1 MTSPLFNSTHR
12 SAASRLGFV
21 ILVSSFLLPLHAED
35 AYENAP
41 IRYSDTAP
49 NDATQRLE
57 RLIAAGKVKIDR
69 TDAWTVLRDV
79 MKHLDIPQESQ
90 VMVFS
95 KTSKQNDRI
104 SPQTPRV
111 VYFGD
116 NAYVGYCLGGSIEIA
131 TIDPK
136 LGPIFYVLDPYEEP
150 AKPLHFQRDNS
161 CLSCHG
167 GPFTPDVPG
176 VIVRSVFPGPEG
188 HPITSQGS
196 TVVDTTTPF
205 SDRWGGW
212 YVTGKHGSVLHRG
225 NVTATEKNDQ
235 TIDIDFDAGANVTNL
250 AKFFDV
256 TPYKRKQSDI
266 VALMVLE
273 HQTSVQNILTKA
285 NQSSLRAMHMQTSLQ
300 RELGEKIEKE
310 PTGTARRIID
320 HCAED
325 VVEALFFKDEAELP
339 DGGIEGDQAFQT
351 AFTKRAPQSSD
362 GRSLKDFQLLRRIFK
377 YRCSYMVYSSTFQ
390 HLTAPLKQTVL
401 THIWAIL
408 EGKDTSGEYAYL
420 GETERGHIRRI
431 LAETLPGAPSEWKN
445 TQAASQLIPP
455 ATQPP
460 ALLGEPIGEP

>member
-1 MTSPLFNSTHR
+1 MTSHFLKTSVQN
-12 SAASRLGFV
+12 ASLWHLGLA
-21 ILVSSFLLPLHAED
+21 ILASSCLSLHAED
-35 AYENAP
+35 EYENAP
-41 IRYSDTAP
+41 IRYSDTTP

-57 RLIAAGKVKIDR
+57 SLMASGKVKIDR

-79 MKHLDIPQESQ
+79 MKQFDIPQESQ

-116 NAYVGYCLGGSIEIA
+116 NAYVGYCLGGSIEVA

-136 LGPIFYVLDPYEEP
+136 LGPIFYLLDPDEEP

-167 GPFTPDVPG
+167 GPFTPEVPG
-176 VIVRSVFPGPEG
+176 VIVRSVYPGPEG
-188 HPITSQGS
+188 HPIMSQGS

-205 SDRWGGW
+205 TDRWGGW
-212 YVTGKHGSVLHRG
+212 YVTGRHGSILHRG

-235 TIDIDFDAGANVTNL
+235 TIDINFKAGANVTNL

-285 NQSSLRAMHMQTSLQ
+285 NHAALRAMHMQTSLQ
-300 RELGEKIEKE
+300 RELGETVMSE

-320 HCAED
+320 HAAED
-325 VVEALFFKDEAELP
+325 VVEALLFKDEAELP
-339 DGGIEGDQAFQT
+339 EGGIEGDPAFQT
-351 AFTKRAPQSSD
+351 AFTKNAPQSGD
-362 GRSLKDFQLLRRIFK
+362 GRSLKDFQLLHRLFK
-377 YRCSYMVYSSTFQ
+377 YRCSYMVYSLTFQ

-401 THIWAIL
+401 NRLWTVL
-408 EGKDTSGEYAYL
+408 EGQDTTGHYTYL
-420 GETERGHIRRI
+420 TTTERGHIRRI
-431 LAETLPGAPSEWKN
+431 LAETLPGAPAEWK
-445 TQAASQLIPP
+445 QAVVAK
-455 ATQPP
+455 
-460 ALLGEPIGEP
+460 

>member
-1 MTSPLFNSTHR
+1 MTSHFLRISTPHY
-12 SAASRLGFV
+12 SLLRLSFV
-21 ILVSSFLLPLHAED
+21 ILISSFVTLHAED
-35 AYENAP
+35 EYENAP

-49 NDATQRLE
+49 NDAAQRLE
-57 RLIAAGKVKIDR
+57 SLMAAGKVKIDR

-79 MKHLDIPQESQ
+79 MKQFDIPQESQ

-116 NAYVGYCLGGSIEIA
+116 NAYVGYCLGGSIEVS

-136 LGPIFYVLDPYEEP
+136 LGPIFYLLDPNEEP

-167 GPFTPDVPG
+167 GPFTPEVPG
-176 VIVRSVFPGPEG
+176 VIVRSVYPGPEG
-188 HPITSQGS
+188 HPIMSQGS

-212 YVTGKHGSVLHRG
+212 YVTGRHGSVLHRG

-235 TIDIDFDAGANVTNL
+235 SINIDFKAGANITDL
-250 AKFFDV
+250 SKFFDV

-285 NQSSLRAMHMQTSLQ
+285 NQASLRAMHMQTSLQ
-300 RELGEKIEKE
+300 HELGETVMSE

-320 HCAED
+320 HSAED
-325 VVEALFFKDEAELP
+325 VVEALLFKDEASLP
-339 DGGIEGDQAFQT
+339 DGGIEGDPAFQT

-362 GRSLKDFQLLRRIFK
+362 GRSLKDFQLLHRLFK
-377 YRCSYMVYSSTFQ
+377 YRCSYMVYSLTFQ

-401 THIWAIL
+401 HRLWTIL
-408 EGKDTSGEYAYL
+408 EGQDTTGQYTHLSD
-420 GETERGHIRRI
+420 TERGHIRRI
-431 LAETLPGAPSEWKN
+431 LAETLPGAPAEWRK
-445 TQAASQLIPP
+445 
-455 ATQPP
+455 
-460 ALLGEPIGEP
+460 ALVSK

>member
-1 MTSPLFNSTHR
+1 MSKFPAMSTH
-12 SAASRLGFV
+12 SFNTLTQHYSLLRLGIV
-21 ILVSSFLLPLHAED
+21 ILISAVFTLHAED
-35 AYENAP
+35 EYENAP
-41 IRYSDTAP
+41 IRYSDTTP
-49 NDATQRLE
+49 NDAAQRLE
-57 RLIAAGKVKIDR
+57 SLMAAGKVKIDR

-79 MKHLDIPQESQ
+79 MKQFDIPQESQ

-116 NAYVGYCLGGSIEIA
+116 NAYVGYCLGGSIEVA
-131 TIDPK
+131 TVDPK
-136 LGPIFYVLDPYEEP
+136 LGPIFYLLDPNEEP

-167 GPFTPDVPG
+167 GPFTPEVPG
-176 VIVRSVFPGPEG
+176 VIVRSVYPGPEG
-188 HPITSQGS
+188 HPIMSQGS

-212 YVTGKHGSVLHRG
+212 YVTGKHGTMLHRG

-235 TIDIDFDAGANVTNL
+235 SINIDFKAGANVTNL
-250 AKFFDV
+250 AKLFDV
-256 TPYKRKQSDI
+256 SPYKRKQSDI

-285 NQSSLRAMHMQTSLQ
+285 NQAALRAMHMQTSLQ
-300 RELGEKIEKE
+300 RELGETVMSE

-320 HCAED
+320 HAAED
-325 VVEALFFKDEAELP
+325 VIEALLFKDEAALP
-339 DGGIEGDQAFQT
+339 DGGIEGDPAFQT

-362 GRSLKDFQLLRRIFK
+362 GRSLKDFQLLHRLFK
-377 YRCSYMVYSSTFQ
+377 YRCSYMVYSLTFQ

-401 THIWAIL
+401 HRLQTVL
-408 EGKDTSGEYAYL
+408 EGKDTSSQYSYL
-420 GETERGHIRRI
+420 SDTERGHIRRI
-431 LAETLPGAPSEWKN
+431 LAETLPGAPAEWKKAL
-445 TQAASQLIPP
+445 AAK
-455 ATQPP
+455 
-460 ALLGEPIGEP
+460 